1 MVLLTRAGFR
11 VTFGETRCA
20 TRIGNV
26 ALKER
31 ISRIE
36 VGGGKPR
43 RPATALLVHQ
53 PRILGPARRGH
64 LHSDS

>member
-1 MVLLTRAGFR
+1 M
-11 VTFGETRCA
+11 TFGETRGA
-20 TRIGNV
+20 TPIGNV

-36 VGGGKPR
+36 MGCGKPR

-53 PRILGPARRGH
+53 PRVLVPTQRRH
-64 LHSDS
+64 LHSDG